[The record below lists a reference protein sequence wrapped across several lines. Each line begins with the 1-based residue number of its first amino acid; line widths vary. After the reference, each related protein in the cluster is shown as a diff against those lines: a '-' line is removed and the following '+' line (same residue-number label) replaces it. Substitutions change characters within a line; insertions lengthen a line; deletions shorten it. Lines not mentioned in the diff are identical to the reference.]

1 MQVGGCE
8 PNAASYRMMGGLKV
22 LTAML
27 ASRHCP
33 RLDTFECL
41 VMGLLKCGQINDACF
56 VLEEMEKRNMQFH
69 LEAWEALV
77 VGACGEDIVAG
88 DVATDLGSA
97 H

>member
-8 PNAASYRMMGGLKV
+8 PNAASYRMMVLKV

-41 VMGLLKCGQINDACF
+41 VTGLLKCGQINDACF

-77 VGACGEDIVAG
+77 MGACGEDIVAG
-88 DVATDLGSA
+88 DVATDLDSA